1 MIGIGL
7 CWMALAQEPAEL
19 SPRLAAPTRDASKE
33 ALEKY
38 KKAVSRL
45 PMPPEPDPA
54 SGPVSKVNNGRF
66 RAYYIPAELR
76 ETPGVR
82 VPGGANPAGAAPRQG
97 EPAFSLDNT
106 FKVKLFWI
114 SSRAN
119 DCFY

>member
-1 MIGIGL
+1 MICIGL

-82 VPGGANPAGAAPRQG
+82 VPGGANPAGAAPRPLLG
-97 EPAFSLDNT
+97 TAFKSWAHGVVCRL
-106 FKVKLFWI
+106 WI
-114 SSRAN
+114 
-119 DCFY
+119 DLLQVI